1 MSIDL
6 LELARNLVS
15 FFVILLF
22 SLCFHEFAHGF
33 VAKLRGDNT
42 AEMMGRLTLNP
53 FPHMDMV
60 GTIALPLMIV
70 VLNSM
75 GYNMPFFGWAK
86 PVPVNP
92 RNLKN
97 PRTDLFWISLA
108 GPMSNVILALLG
120 TLALVAA
127 AISLVTTPYFPAT
140 RTLLQQFILT
150 NLFLA
155 IFNALPLHPL
165 DGGKILA
172 RFLPA
177 SWNQTL
183 EQYEQVTG
191 MLLLALIVMGALKYL
206 AIPVFGA
213 FNLLMQFAQSL
224 LG

>member
-6 LELARNLVS
+6 LELARNLIS

-22 SLCFHEFAHGF
+22 SLCFHEFAHAF

-42 AEMMGRLTLNP
+42 AEMMGRLTLSP

-60 GTIALPLMIV
+60 GTVALPLMIV
-70 VLNSM
+70 VLNTM

-92 RNLKN
+92 RNLKS
-97 PRTDLFWISLA
+97 PRADMFLIALA
-108 GPMSNVILALLG
+108 GPMSNVL
-120 TLALVAA
+120 LALVCTAVLVFAA
-127 AISLVTTPYFPAT
+127 MSLVTTPYFPAA

-177 SWNQTL
+177 SWNSTL

-191 MLLLALIVMGALKYL
+191 MLLLALIIMGALKYL

-213 FNLLMQFAQSL
+213 FNLLMQIAQSL
-224 LG
+224 L

>member
-6 LELARNLVS
+6 LDLARNLVS

-22 SLCFHEFAHGF
+22 SLCFHEFAHAW
-33 VAKLRGDNT
+33 VAKLKGDNT
-42 AEMMGRLTLNP
+42 AQMMGRLTMSP

-60 GTIALPLMIV
+60 GTVALPLMTV
-70 VLNSM
+70 FLNSM

-86 PVPVNP
+86 PVPVNA

-97 PRTDLFWISLA
+97 PRADMFWIALA
-108 GPMSNVILALLG
+108 GPMSNVLLAIVG
-120 TLALVAA
+120 TVILVAA
-127 AISLVTTPYFPAT
+127 AITLVTTPYFSGT

-155 IFNALPLHPL
+155 IFNALPVHPL
-165 DGGKILA
+165 DGGKILS

-191 MLLLALIVMGALKYL
+191 MVLLALILMGGLKYL

-213 FNLLMQFAQSL
+213 FELLMTVAQSFL
-224 LG
+224 N